1 MATDI
6 SAFAEEGFDPVSWVN
21 SLCGSKPS
29 EESLERFLAEMEMR
43 LQLAAEEVEAGL
55 QDSSAQA
62 MRRIP
67 YCLQE
72 IFILQVSGGVR
83 CKHRTLSSAYC
94 TSLSCIH
101 TATQPRV

>member
-1 MATDI
+1 MN
-6 SAFAEEGFDPVSWVN
+6 WVN

-29 EESLERFLAEMEMR
+29 EEPLERFLAGMEMR

-72 IFILQVSGGVR
+72 IFRLQVSGGVR
-83 CKHRTLSSAYC
+83 CKHRTLLLAVCLYLAC
-94 TSLSCIH
+94 MH
-101 TATQPRV
+101 MAAQ